1 MKTTLNVKGIQ
12 LGELK
17 IEGISIEQEY
27 SVSDAINMM
36 NAGKQ
41 FVKDLIKDIPE
52 MLLDLEGAFETFQ
65 EIDERQSDNARELF
79 AELNSEG
86 AREEML
92 KKAHFM
98 AHARACQEAKIDTP
112 ACGARMP
119 KHVKV
124 KMVGPNGESLNADN
138 LPKEVRAVMAD
149 IIGKIER
156 GEMR

>member
-65 EIDERQSDNARELF
+65 EIDERQSDKARELF

-86 AREEML
+86 ASEDGL
-92 KKAHFM
+92 K
-98 AHARACQEAKIDTP
+98 EAKMDVMQEIAKNLERP

>member
-27 SVSDAINMM
+27 TLSDAVNMM

-65 EIDERQSDNARELF
+65 EIDERQSDKARELF

-86 AREEML
+86 ANEDACEKAKMDVMQEIA
-92 KKAHFM
+92 KKL
-98 AHARACQEAKIDTP
+98 EKP
-112 ACGARMP
+112 ACGARIP
-119 KHVKV
+119 KAIKV
-124 KMVGPNGESLNADN
+124 KMVGPNGESLDANN